1 MSFIPHSKN
10 NTPKNGRSEVFF
22 HSTPQILL
30 SLKFLTT
37 LDVKLNTTIKKYN
50 LFRYKAGPYTAM
62 LMEL

>member
-1 MSFIPHSKN
+1 MA
-10 NTPKNGRSEVFF
+10 EVRFFF
-22 HSTPQILL
+22 HSTPQIPL